1 MLNASELRS
10 AATYYMVK
18 SIATDTSD
26 FDVGFYH
33 SPSHTRIVLARI
45 SSTRIRNW
53 KEPRSRK
60 AISYSFE
67 MSSPS
72 PQASP
77 VPIPSPSDGKSPAR
91 RTSFGFLHR
100 SKSKEPL
107 TNRKASG
114 GKITKRQH
122 EQARDEELKR
132 LQEANLS
139 PNSIPRLPDLTPS
152 PQLQTFGGEN
162 SMSDATEKG
171 TKRSTEALSPNVPM
185 PPIPGKSQS
194 AEALDPYARS
204 ESMTHRGRYSYAPSA
219 VSSID
224 SPRRVRRRKDPT
236 PYK

>member
-1 MLNASELRS
+1 
-10 AATYYMVK
+10 
-18 SIATDTSD
+18 
-26 FDVGFYH
+26 
-33 SPSHTRIVLARI
+33 
-45 SSTRIRNW
+45 
-53 KEPRSRK
+53 
-60 AISYSFE
+60 

-77 VPIPSPSDGKSPAR
+77 LPIPSPSDSKSPNR

-107 TNRKASG
+107 RERKVSG
-114 GKITKRQH
+114 NKVTKRQH
-122 EQARDEELKR
+122 EQARDEELRR

-139 PNSIPRLPDLTPS
+139 PRSIPRLPDLTPS
-152 PQLQTFGGEN
+152 PQLQTFGGEDTMQDN
-162 SMSDATEKG
+162 APGKK
-171 TKRSTEALSPNVPM
+171 TKMSTETSTPNVPM
-185 PPIPGKSQS
+185 PPMPGKSQS
-194 AEALDPYARS
+194 PETVDPYSRS